1 MADVDLANVVTL
13 LDLAQETKDGQF
25 IDRAKILSKKL
36 PIFQDAHWEESLM
49 AAAHVF
55 GRDAALAQGDF
66 RDINNGIDSTAGKAD
81 QVVEPIALYQDRGVV
96 DEELVRLAAPN
107 GLKFRGRKDDEH
119 IRGGANWLGDKFLY
133 GSRAT
138 NVNGVNGFMTRY
150 NSLTVPPLNSTINV
164 LDCGNASAGAVTS
177 VIIIGH
183 GPEKCFFTYP
193 KGGVEKFLKTQDEG
207 RQLVTGA
214 NSKEFW
220 AYVTEFY
227 FRWGINVFNE
237 EYFQRLANVGT
248 TTADH
253 VDIDKLVQLANNMPD
268 TENAVVYCNK
278 LAYTQLEV
286 EAKNAGDHIL
296 HWVKI
301 DEKAYVLYFKGMPV
315 RKWDSIKN
323 TETVVV

>member
-36 PIFQDAHWEESLM
+36 PVFQDAHWEESLM

-55 GRDAALAQGDF
+55 GRDAALAQGDY
-66 RDINNGIDSTAGKAD
+66 RDINDGISSTAGKSD

-107 GLKFRGRKDDEH
+107 QLKFRGRKDDEH

-133 GSRAT
+133 GSRAA
-138 NVNGVNGFMTRY
+138 NVNGVDGFMTRY
-150 NSLTVPPLNSTINV
+150 NLLADANV
-164 LDCGNASAGAVTS
+164 KGCGNADAGAVTS
-177 VIIIGH
+177 LLMIGW
-183 GPEKCFFTYP
+183 GPDKCFFAYP

-207 RQLVTGA
+207 RNLVTGA

-227 FRWGINVFNE
+227 FRWGICIFNE
-237 EYFQRLANVGT
+237 DYIQRLCNIGT
-248 TTADH
+248 TVADH
-253 VDIDKLVQLANNMPD
+253 VDIDLMIRLANNMPD

-278 LAYTQLEV
+278 LVYTQLEV
-286 EAKNAGDHIL
+286 AAKNAGDHIL

-301 DEKAYVLYFKGMPV
+301 DDKAYVLYFKGMPV